1 MSVKNDSGG
10 AGPDKVEHSRLGR
23 FIQTYSSFLST
34 FVIGVAGLAATS
46 IWQYR
51 QSLTAQ
57 EAARSEQ
64 AIARTKADNDWR
76 IARAEI
82 LAKNLTILST
92 QGPQTADQRFGVLLS
107 LTRGAILDPELAVSY
122 ALELGK
128 DNPSYMRAVL
138 EATAQKNYDQ
148 LAQAYKMTC
157 IQRFGVEKAA
167 DICKDDALS
176 DRSDAIAQVMQNEL
190 QAGTASGQ
198 AQALGPLSVLKDE
211 RGVQSSPG
219 KMAWLFEPYLQDV
232 YERRQWLDIQRFEG
246 FSTGARLVGALVLA
260 TARTGELV
268 SASEKAE
275 LDRFHADRRKWL
287 VNYLMGRTC
296 DADCRGKLVDV
307 MLSSYG
313 EAGGDY
319 DEALRRLLKQP
330 HAEAAPTF
338 GHLHSRLLWC
348 QIDVDDRASFRDRV
362 LVPALAEALAA
373 AKPDAQLI
381 EDLVDLVALV
391 PEPAATETQALDAWK
406 KALAGLPRAGD
417 RTQRAL
423 ANQRAGAARERANPP
438 PMIRRMNFCNAAE
451 AAFPAADMEQ

>member
-1 MSVKNDSGG
+1 MADCITSPTYPAPKTRIDNIFAPVSVKNDSGG
-10 AGPDKVEHSRLGR
+10 AGADKPDHSRLGR

-57 EAARSEQ
+57 EQARSEQ

-148 LAQAYKMTC
+148 LAQAFKMTC

-167 DICKDDALS
+167 EICKDDALS

-190 QAGTASGQ
+190 QAGAASGQ
-198 AQALGPLSVLKDE
+198 APAQGPLSVLKDE
-211 RGVQSSPG
+211 RTVQSSPG

-232 YERRQWLDIQRFEG
+232 YERRQWADVQRFEG
-246 FSTGARLVGALVLA
+246 FS
-260 TARTGELV
+260 
-268 SASEKAE
+268 
-275 LDRFHADRRKWL
+275 
-287 VNYLMGRTC
+287 
-296 DADCRGKLVDV
+296 
-307 MLSSYG
+307 
-313 EAGGDY
+313 
-319 DEALRRLLKQP
+319 
-330 HAEAAPTF
+330 
-338 GHLHSRLLWC
+338 
-348 QIDVDDRASFRDRV
+348 
-362 LVPALAEALAA
+362 
-373 AKPDAQLI
+373 
-381 EDLVDLVALV
+381 
-391 PEPAATETQALDAWK
+391 
-406 KALAGLPRAGD
+406 
-417 RTQRAL
+417 
-423 ANQRAGAARERANPP
+423 
-438 PMIRRMNFCNAAE
+438 
-451 AAFPAADMEQ
+451 

>member
-1 MSVKNDSGG
+1 MSARATSGG
-10 AGPDKVEHSRLGR
+10 AGPDKPDHVPSWGSSSRPIR
-23 FIQTYSSFLST
+23 ASCRPSSS
-34 FVIGVAGLAATS
+34 ASPAWSATS

-51 QSLTAQ
+51 QSLTAA

-82 LAKNLTILST
+82 LAKNLTVLST

-128 DNPSYMRAVL
+128 DNAAYMRAVL

-148 LAQAYKMTC
+148 LAQAFKMTC
-157 IQRFGVEKAA
+157 MQRFGVEKAA
-167 DICKDDALS
+167 DICKDDALA
-176 DRSDAIAQVMQNEL
+176 DRSDAIAQVFQNEL
-190 QAGTASGQ
+190 RGRAAATPSQPRRRS
-198 AQALGPLSVLKDE
+198 GPLSILKDE
-211 RGVQSSPG
+211 RQVQSSPG
-219 KMAWLFEPYLQDV
+219 KLAWLFEPYLQDL
-232 YERRQWLDIQRFEG
+232 YERRQWHDIQRFES
-246 FSTGARLVGALVLA
+246 FSTGARLVAALVLA

-275 LDRFHADRRKWL
+275 LDKFHADRRKWL
-287 VNYLMGRTC
+287 VGYLLGRTC

-313 EAGGDY
+313 EAEGDY
-319 DEALRRLLKQP
+319 DEPLRRLLKQP

-338 GHLHSRLLWC
+338 GHLHARLLWC
-348 QIDVDDRASFRDRV
+348 QIDADDRASFRDKV

-373 AKPDAQLI
+373 AEARR
-381 EDLVDLVALV
+381 
-391 PEPAATETQALDAWK
+391 AADRRSRRSGR
-406 KALAGLPRAGD
+406 AGPRAGRD
-417 RTQRAL
+417 RRRGAGRVEEGAGRRCRAP
-423 ANQRAGAARERANPP
+423 ATARSGRWPASAPAPRASAPT
-438 PMIRRMNFCNAAE
+438 RR
-451 AAFPAADMEQ
+451 P